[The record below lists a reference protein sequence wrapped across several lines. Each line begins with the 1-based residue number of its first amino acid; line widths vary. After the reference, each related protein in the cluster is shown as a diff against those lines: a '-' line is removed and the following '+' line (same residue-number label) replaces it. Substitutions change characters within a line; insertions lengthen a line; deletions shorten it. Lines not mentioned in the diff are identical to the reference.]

1 METLWSTFWTCS
13 TIDGSDLDNALRFGI
28 TGQLGLTS
36 VSAYV
41 EYEPENVHI
50 FAPSGEPGARRAGYE
65 AIRMICKGQAPK
77 CAGWNG
83 RSPAPLHCGFVRGD
97 QLNCRSSI
105 PTVGST
111 TKLQH
116 FPDDRESQEDKSQ
129 AGSLKTGIT
138 NRLP

>member
-65 AIRMICKGQAPK
+65 AIRMICKGQA
-77 CAGWNG
+77 
-83 RSPAPLHCGFVRGD
+83 RQSAPSGMAVLLHRF
-97 QLNCRSSI
+97 I
-105 PTVGST
+105 VG
-111 TKLQH
+111 L
-116 FPDDRESQEDKSQ
+116 F
-129 AGSLKTGIT
+129 AAT
-138 NRLP
+138 N